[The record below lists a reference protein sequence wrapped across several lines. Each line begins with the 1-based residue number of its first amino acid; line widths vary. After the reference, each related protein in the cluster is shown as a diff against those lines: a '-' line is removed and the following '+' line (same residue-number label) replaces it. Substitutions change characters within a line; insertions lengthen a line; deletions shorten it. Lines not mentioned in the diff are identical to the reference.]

1 MPTHRELATRITS
14 PFAETASVLRSR
26 SIRRVVVGYA
36 GFSVSEW
43 ATWIALLVYAYDRGG
58 AIETGVVALVQ
69 LLPAAFL
76 APFAALAADR
86 YPRARVVTA
95 SYAAQAGL
103 AALVAAVLLLD
114 GPAVAAYAGGAVLN
128 AAISVTR
135 PAQSALLPELA
146 RGPREL
152 TAGNVSLGTVE
163 NLAILV
169 GPALTGIALA
179 ATSAGVVF
187 AATAIL
193 MVAVTMLLA
202 GVPSH
207 APPGGRVTTSV
218 VREVV
223 GGFAKAVAPGPSR
236 PIVAV
241 LGAAVI
247 VWGSLDVF
255 LVVIAIDL
263 LAIGEAGVGYLNSA
277 LGAGGVIGAAVA
289 VGLVGRR
296 RLAPALIAGTL
307 AWGVGLAALGL
318 SAELVGVLILLLLA
332 GTGRVVMDVAGQT
345 LLQRVTDHRVLARVF
360 GVVEGLRMASMA
372 LGSILAPLLI
382 GLLGTT
388 NAILVAGLLPIA
400 TALIGA
406 RALLR
411 ADAAA
416 VVPVE
421 NIALLRSNPI
431 FVPLAAPAIELLAR
445 RLEPVAYA
453 TGSTVIT
460 QGEVGDHYYLI
471 ESGVAGIVAD
481 GRHVTDLRAGDGF
494 GEIALLRDVPRT
506 ASVVARESLGLLR
519 LDRATFLEAVT
530 GMPASHA
537 AAEDLMAARIAE
549 TTSARDH
556 AT

>member
-1 MPTHRELATRITS
+1 
-14 PFAETASVLRSR
+14 
-26 SIRRVVVGYA
+26 
-36 GFSVSEW
+36 
-43 ATWIALLVYAYDRGG
+43 
-58 AIETGVVALVQ
+58 
-69 LLPAAFL
+69 
-76 APFAALAADR
+76 
-86 YPRARVVTA
+86 
-95 SYAAQAGL
+95 
-103 AALVAAVLLLD
+103 
-114 GPAVAAYAGGAVLN
+114 
-128 AAISVTR
+128 
-135 PAQSALLPELA
+135 
-146 RGPREL
+146 
-152 TAGNVSLGTVE
+152 VE

-169 GPALTGIALA
+169 GPVLTGIALA

-187 AATAIL
+187 AATAVL
-193 MVAVTMLLA
+193 MVAVTVLLA

-549 TTSARDH
+549 TTSARDR
-556 AT
+556 AI